1 MTHRQGK
8 NHSSLYLELMNE
20 FGRRHGFDAL
30 INTVKAKIDEKQPLP
45 VEHLFAY
52 LELMACPSNLFHRA
66 YIVDAIT
73 PFVDAVLRYMSA
85 IPDEELRNVTRERLD
100 AALIHIDSL
109 LRRVYTA
116 KTKGEQFIK
125 LKVGI
130 AVSLLRSDLLERR
143 IQAIR
148 MIAETCKA
156 AKSSQ
161 VAAYYSSLPTA
172 NDSTVLNGL
181 LQVPKV
187 IEEIFG
193 KRSHIQLILRS
204 AEILNFFLLNGNMGR
219 REFDLI
225 WDCCEKD
232 EQSKVEILKVISEA
246 SSLLSGELI
255 GLILEKYSGMKKT
268 QFKDQ
273 DVALVY
279 ELGGRH
285 ARPTTEVLQKILD
298 IMWEVIVGAIPSIS
312 ADIASKVLERFCD
325 VITTTNLVRQS
336 LMHDYFLKLYIMLKE
351 VLFLV

>member
-1 MTHRQGK
+1 M
-8 NHSSLYLELMNE
+8 SSLYIELMNE
-20 FGRRHGFDAL
+20 FGRSGGFDAL
-30 INTVKAKIDEKQPLP
+30 IALVKGKIDEKLPLP
-45 VEHLFAY
+45 VDHLFGY
-52 LELMACPSNLFHRA
+52 LEFMHSPSNLFHRG
-66 YIVDAIT
+66 YIVNSVT

-85 IPDEELRNVTRERLD
+85 IPDEELRNVRREKLD
-100 AALIHIDSL
+100 SALIHIDSL

-161 VAAYYSSLPTA
+161 MAAYYSSLPTA
-172 NDSTVLNGL
+172 NDSAVLNGL

-204 AEILNFFLLNGNMGR
+204 SEILSFFLLNGNMGR
-219 REFDLI
+219 KEFDLI
-225 WDCCEKD
+225 WQCCEQD

-246 SSLLSGELI
+246 SGLLPAELI
-255 GLILEKYSGMKKT
+255 GLIVEKYAAMDKT

-273 DVALVY
+273 DVALLH

-285 ARPTTEVLQKILD
+285 AKPTPAVLCKILD
-298 IMWEVIVGAIPSIS
+298 IMWEVIVGEISGISIEVS
-312 ADIASKVLERFCD
+312 NKIMERFCD
-325 VITTTNLVRQS
+325 VITSPALVQEAT
-336 LMHDYFLKLYIMLKE
+336 MQEYFGKVYVMLKE
-351 VLFLV
+351 VRRGR